1 VIALPPTLVFLSPV
15 FSQIP
20 FAFQGSNTSIY
31 VVITRLFKPLFVA
44 ICFFMSQI
52 VSGLLTIKVLNM
64 ARFSLASLP
73 LNTLSSVPLGFF
85 RAKVFSSA
93 ERVWGKTMA
102 LEVAYYVI
110 QGSFGDLI

>member
-73 LNTLSSVPLGFF
+73 LNTLSPVPLHFF
-85 RAKVFSSA
+85 RAIVFSSA
-93 ERVWGKTMA
+93 KIVWSKTMA
-102 LEVAYYVI
+102 SELAYYI
-110 QGSFGDLI
+110 I